1 MTSPSPQPDA
11 TPAKKRF
18 KWEPMALMIIVLGLG
33 VWLVWNSKN
42 RLVGIHPDPAS
53 RTVEFRLA
61 NARGVVEVAGDPA
74 TASVDPRFR
83 VLLRSGF
90 ASPWMTPAEFER
102 QYGKAVLDDVMHQGD
117 NAIFR
122 LFNITSW
129 TSLIWVS
136 VGFAGQ
142 FAFAGRMLVQ
152 WFVSEQRNESVVPA
166 SFWWMS
172 LVGGVLLFAY
182 FVWRQDFVGVMGQSS
197 NLVIY
202 ARNLK
207 LIAKQRRL
215 RAEA

>member
-1 MTSPSPQPDA
+1 MTDT
-11 TPAKKRF
+11 TPTKKRF
-18 KWEPMALMIIVLGLG
+18 KWEPMALMVIVLGLG

-42 RLVGIHPDPAS
+42 RLVGIHPDPTS
-53 RTVEFRLA
+53 RTVEFRLG
-61 NARGVVEVAGDPA
+61 NSRGVVEISGDPA
-74 TASVDPRFR
+74 TASSQPRFR
-83 VLLRSGF
+83 VLLRNKF
-90 ASPWMTPAEFER
+90 ASDWMSESDFEK
-102 QYGKAVLDDVMHQGD
+102 QYGTATLNDVVHQGD
-117 NAIFR
+117 NALFR
-122 LFNITSW
+122 LLNITSW
-129 TSLIWVS
+129 VSLVWVS

-207 LIAKQRRL
+207 LIAKHKRSKAGL
-215 RAEA
+215 EG